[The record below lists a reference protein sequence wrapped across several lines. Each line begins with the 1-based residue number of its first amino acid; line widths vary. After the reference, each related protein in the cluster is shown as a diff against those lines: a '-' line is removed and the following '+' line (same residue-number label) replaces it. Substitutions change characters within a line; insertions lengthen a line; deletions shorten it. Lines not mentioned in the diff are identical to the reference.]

1 MAWVVQDELSG
12 MEFLMDEHNSD
23 GRALSSIYGSSSVAW
38 TLQNSRKTPIFF
50 QQVKLISKISAI
62 IS

>member
-38 TLQNSRKTPIFF
+38 TLQNTHFF
-50 QQVKLISKISAI
+50 SAGKINIHKISAI